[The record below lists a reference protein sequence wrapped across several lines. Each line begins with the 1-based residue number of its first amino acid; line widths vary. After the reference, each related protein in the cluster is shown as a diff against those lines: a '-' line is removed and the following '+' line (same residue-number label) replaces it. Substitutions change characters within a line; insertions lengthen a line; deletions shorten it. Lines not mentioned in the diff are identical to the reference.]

1 MHFLC
6 DAIDLKLSV
15 EGTLNVFEKSL
26 KIVLDEVH
34 FLVNLY
40 SFRTQGPQSNSS
52 FTKVSHLPPS
62 QAEQL
67 PKLPPPL
74 DTLTIALV
82 CFFSS
87 NLSHS

>member
-15 EGTLNVFEKSL
+15 EGTLKVFGKSL
-26 KIVLDEVH
+26 KTVLDEVH

-40 SFRTQGPQSNSS
+40 SFRTPGPQSNSS
-52 FTKVSHLPPS
+52 FAKVSHLPPS